1 MQLVEHY
8 PLHRVLI
15 VRLNK
20 YMYDNMNK
28 EAWEIFK
35 SIMYGSIKKENPLK
49 G

>member
-1 MQLVEHY
+1 MHLVGNY

-15 VRLNK
+15 GRLNK
-20 YMYDNMNK
+20 YMHDNMNK

-35 SIMYGSIKKENPLK
+35 SIMYGSIKKGNPLK